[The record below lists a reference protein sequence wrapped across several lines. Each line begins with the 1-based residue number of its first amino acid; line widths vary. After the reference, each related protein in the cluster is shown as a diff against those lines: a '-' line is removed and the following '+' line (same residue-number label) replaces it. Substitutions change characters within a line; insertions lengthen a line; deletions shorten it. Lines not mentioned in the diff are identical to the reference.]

1 MFRLL
6 RYFSIISAV
15 ALLVVALA
23 LYQLYRYTALEEL
36 VQTTEQQSSMLTHSL
51 ANAIWPGF
59 RDIARLERGVNPEIQ
74 TGYSRIGVFH
84 RTLLSLI
91 DGLPVLKIKIYNLE
105 GATVYSTVV
114 SEIGEA
120 RDEPIDPKVVVEGR
134 ETASGIL
141 HEHEFAS
148 VLGHREHRFYVETFL
163 PIRDE
168 NDRVEGVF
176 ELYTDVSQR
185 VAEIEGAS
193 RLLLA
198 GLLALF
204 ALLYAG
210 LYVAVRYANGI
221 LTRQYR
227 ELEESRADIRA
238 KNDQLEDEIVRR
250 GESESAL
257 RDARDQAEAANK
269 AKSQFLANMSHEL
282 RTPLNAVIGFSEVIA
297 DEVFGRVTPSRYRD
311 YASDIRKSGRHLL
324 ALVNDVL
331 DLARIEAGTMPS
343 ELGSVKVAGLV
354 RGIVRAAKSD
364 LADHGNTLVLSCP
377 RTVGE
382 MVTDEKKLRSVLTN
396 LIGNAAKFTRDGR
409 IEVEVGREESQ
420 GRSWVVVRV
429 SDTGIG
435 METDRAEEM
444 FGEFT
449 QQNPSIAKRFGGAG
463 LGLAISRRF
472 CESLGGGISVDSAP
486 GEGVT
491 MTVRLPDMADA
502 QEASEVSVARQLRS
516 TG

>member
-1 MFRLL
+1 
-6 RYFSIISAV
+6 
-15 ALLVVALA
+15 
-23 LYQLYRYTALEEL
+23 
-36 VQTTEQQSSMLTHSL
+36 
-51 ANAIWPGF
+51 
-59 RDIARLERGVNPEIQ
+59 
-74 TGYSRIGVFH
+74 
-84 RTLLSLI
+84 
-91 DGLPVLKIKIYNLE
+91 
-105 GATVYSTVV
+105 
-114 SEIGEA
+114 
-120 RDEPIDPKVVVEGR
+120 
-134 ETASGIL
+134 
-141 HEHEFAS
+141 
-148 VLGHREHRFYVETFL
+148 
-163 PIRDE
+163 
-168 NDRVEGVF
+168 
-176 ELYTDVSQR
+176 
-185 VAEIEGAS
+185 
-193 RLLLA
+193 
-198 GLLALF
+198 
-204 ALLYAG
+204 
-210 LYVAVRYANGI
+210 
-221 LTRQYR
+221 
-227 ELEESRADIRA
+227 
-238 KNDQLEDEIVRR
+238 
-250 GESESAL
+250 
-257 RDARDQAEAANK
+257 
-269 AKSQFLANMSHEL
+269 MSHEL

-297 DEVFGRVTPSRYRD
+297 DEVFGRVTPSRYRE

-364 LADHGNTLVLSCP
+364 LADNGNTLVLSCP

-409 IEVEVGREESQ
+409 IEVDVGREESQ

-435 METDRAEEM
+435 METDRVEEM

-449 QQNPSIAKRFGGAG
+449 QQDPSIAKQFGGAG

-502 QEASEVSVARQLRS
+502 QEASEVGVVRQLRP